1 MKIVCIGQNYKAHA
15 DEMDLKVRKE
25 PVIFLKAQSSLTAN
39 GSVISFPGEGRVDYE
54 GELAVI
60 ISRKAKNVKAADAL
74 EYVESLAAFNDVT
87 ARDMQDEARAAG
99 LPWALSKSVDTFAPM
114 SDPVPIAYVPDL
126 SELKIETRVNGVL
139 KQKGSVSDMI
149 FSVSELIEYITKYIT
164 LEAGD
169 IIATGTPVG
178 VGSLE
183 DGDEVE
189 VKIENVGTL
198 KNKFHR
204 SMK

>member
-1 MKIVCIGQNYKAHA
+1 MIIG
-15 DEMDLKVRKE
+15 
-25 PVIFLKAQSSLTAN
+25 
-39 GSVISFPGEGRVDYE
+39 
-54 GELAVI
+54 
-60 ISRKAKNVKAADAL
+60 RKAKNVTAAEAL
-74 EYVESLAAFNDVT
+74 EYVASLAAFNDIT

-114 SDPVPIAYVPDL
+114 SDPVPITYVPDL
-126 SELKIETRVNGVL
+126 AELKIETRVNGVL
-139 KQKGSVSDMI
+139 KQSGSVSDMI
-149 FSVSELIEYITKYIT
+149 FSVPELIEYITKYIT

-198 KNKFHR
+198 RNKFHR
-204 SMK
+204 L

>member
-15 DEMDLKVRKE
+15 DEMDLKVRTE

-60 ISRKAKNVKAADAL
+60 IGRKAKNVKAADAL

-87 ARDMQDEARAAG
+87 ARDMHDEARAAG

-149 FSVSELIEYITKYIT
+149 FSVPELIEYITKYIT

-204 SMK
+204 IL

>member
-15 DEMDLKVRKE
+15 DEMDLKVRTE

-60 ISRKAKNVKAADAL
+60 IGRKAKNVKAADAL

-149 FSVSELIEYITKYIT
+149 FSVPELIEYITKYIT

-204 SMK
+204 IL

>member
-1 MKIVCIGQNYKAHA
+1 M
-15 DEMDLKVRKE
+15 
-25 PVIFLKAQSSLTAN
+25 TAA
-39 GSVISFPGEGRVDYE
+39 E
-54 GELAVI
+54 
-60 ISRKAKNVKAADAL
+60 AL
-74 EYVESLAAFNDVT
+74 EYVASLAAFNDVT

-126 SELKIETRVNGVL
+126 TELKIETRVNGVL
-139 KQKGSVSDMI
+139 KQNGSVSDMI
-149 FSVSELIEYITKYIT
+149 FSVPELIEYITKYIT

-198 KNKFHR
+198 RNKFHR
-204 SMK
+204 L

>member
-15 DEMDLKVRKE
+15 DEMDLKVRTE

-54 GELAVI
+54 GELAVVI
-60 ISRKAKNVKAADAL
+60 GRKAKNVKAADAL

-149 FSVSELIEYITKYIT
+149 FSVPELIEYITKYIT

-204 SMK
+204 V

>member
-1 MKIVCIGQNYKAHA
+1 MKIVCIGKNYKAHD
-15 DEMDLKVRKE
+15 DEMDLKVRTE

-60 ISRKAKNVKAADAL
+60 IGRKAKNVKAADAL

-149 FSVSELIEYITKYIT
+149 FSVPELIEYITKYIT

-204 SMK
+204 IL